1 MARDIA
7 LPPTADFATEAG
19 ASLLCGPAVFPL
31 SRPDVALSKAGFC
44 TATNA
49 RLFDHLGSEREQR
62 RRDGDPDR
70 LRFSRDRTEVSCST
84 GKSLALA
91 ENTALAG
98 RAYSQRVDRAR

>member
-1 MARDIA
+1 MSA
-7 LPPTADFATEAG
+7 LPPKADKERT
-19 ASLLCGPAVFPL
+19 
-31 SRPDVALSKAGFC
+31 SRDVCFVPKADSC

-98 RAYSQRVDRAR
+98 RAYSQRVDLAR